1 MSGKITM
8 AEYSMTPRTVK
19 TVNTKFRTIKTQIP
33 VPESIDL
40 FKRLRGSEPRS
51 MMGQPPVVWHRAEDF
66 TVYDK
71 WGNRWIDWTSG
82 VLVTNIGHGN
92 RKIRKAIKRTTN
104 QSLLTTYVFSH
115 EKRVELVEELQKISP
130 DPNEYCVFLLSTGSE
145 ATENCIK
152 LSKTYALNQFGPQK
166 KYILSFVTAFHGRT
180 MGAQLAGGMDSQ
192 KTWMGRDDETFIH
205 IPFPDGFYQEDTSFE
220 VLIDLLNDRGI
231 QPENIAGMI
240 TESFQGVGPNFFP
253 LEYAK
258 KLEDFCRL
266 NSIVMT
272 FDEVQSGFGRTGRL
286 FGYEH
291 YNVTPDLIAC
301 GKGISSSLPLSAVIG
316 RRELMDLYTP
326 GSMTST
332 HSGSPIC
339 VAAALA
345 NLREL
350 KRGNYLENSR
360 ELGLVLRKRLNK
372 IHSDYPEVCAHVS
385 SRGLVGGIL
394 IVKPGTKE
402 PDNETAV
409 KINTSCFEKG
419 LLMFAPVGKAGECI
433 KIAPPLCIT
442 REALDE
448 SLDVLEESIYQ
459 VLGAK

>member
-1 MSGKITM
+1 M

-166 KYILSFVTAFHGRT
+166 NIFFH
-180 MGAQLAGGMDSQ
+180 L
-192 KTWMGRDDETFIH
+192 
-205 IPFPDGFYQEDTSFE
+205 
-220 VLIDLLNDRGI
+220 
-231 QPENIAGMI
+231 
-240 TESFQGVGPNFFP
+240 
-253 LEYAK
+253 
-258 KLEDFCRL
+258 
-266 NSIVMT
+266 
-272 FDEVQSGFGRTGRL
+272 
-286 FGYEH
+286 
-291 YNVTPDLIAC
+291 
-301 GKGISSSLPLSAVIG
+301 
-316 RRELMDLYTP
+316 
-326 GSMTST
+326 
-332 HSGSPIC
+332 
-339 VAAALA
+339 
-345 NLREL
+345 
-350 KRGNYLENSR
+350 
-360 ELGLVLRKRLNK
+360 
-372 IHSDYPEVCAHVS
+372 
-385 SRGLVGGIL
+385 
-394 IVKPGTKE
+394 
-402 PDNETAV
+402 
-409 KINTSCFEKG
+409 
-419 LLMFAPVGKAGECI
+419 
-433 KIAPPLCIT
+433 
-442 REALDE
+442 
-448 SLDVLEESIYQ
+448 
-459 VLGAK
+459 

>member
-1 MSGKITM
+1 
-8 AEYSMTPRTVK
+8 
-19 TVNTKFRTIKTQIP
+19 
-33 VPESIDL
+33 
-40 FKRLRGSEPRS
+40 
-51 MMGQPPVVWHRAEDF
+51 
-66 TVYDK
+66 
-71 WGNRWIDWTSG
+71 
-82 VLVTNIGHGN
+82 
-92 RKIRKAIKRTTN
+92 
-104 QSLLTTYVFSH
+104 
-115 EKRVELVEELQKISP
+115 
-130 DPNEYCVFLLSTGSE
+130 
-145 ATENCIK
+145 
-152 LSKTYALNQFGPQK
+152 
-166 KYILSFVTAFHGRT
+166 
-180 MGAQLAGGMDSQ
+180 
-192 KTWMGRDDETFIH
+192 MGRNDETFIH

-220 VLIDLLNDRGI
+220 LLIDLLNDRGI
-231 QPENIAGMI
+231 QPEKIAGMI
-240 TESFQGVGPNFFP
+240 TESF
-253 LEYAK
+253 
-258 KLEDFCRL
+258 
-266 NSIVMT
+266 
-272 FDEVQSGFGRTGRL
+272 DEVQSRFGRTGRL

-291 YNVTPDLIAC
+291 YNVTP
-301 GKGISSSLPLSAVIG
+301 
-316 RRELMDLYTP
+316 
-326 GSMTST
+326 

-433 KIAPPLCIT
+433 KIAPLFCIT

-448 SLDVLEESIYQ
+448 SLDVLEESISPRC
-459 VLGAK
+459 LGPSHDEKPMFLVEKIQKESSFTIEKEDVMVFGVPYLFRDKGSCLQSDGADGG